1 MALTFDFTN
10 YKDTS
15 SAHVPAGT
23 YHAKVSDFEETTSK
37 SSGNLMFAVYLD
49 IIEGPHAGQQIIDRL
64 PQTEKAMFRSAAFLQ
79 ALGVKIAKKKI
90 ALNPRSLIGRP
101 VDIVVEDG
109 EPYKGRVRSEVR
121 EYLRATKPAKSE
133 PEDDPMADEIDEPT
147 EAPAKPA
154 QAEDAEDA
162 EDVVELDVEDVVELD
177 VDALDIDDLDL

>member
-15 SAHVPAGT
+15 TAHVAPGT
-23 YHAKVSDFEETTSK
+23 YHAEVSDFEETTSK
-37 SSGNLMFAVYLD
+37 AGNAMFVVYLE
-49 IIEGPHAGQQIIDRL
+49 ITEGPHAGQQIIDRL

-79 ALGVKIAKKKI
+79 ALGVKIARKKI

-109 EPYKGRVRSEVR
+109 EPYNGRVRSEVR
-121 EYLRATKPAKSE
+121 EYLRATKPAKAE
-133 PEDDPMADEIDEPT
+133 PADDPMADDDEIDATSTTAEPANP
-147 EAPAKPA
+147 AP
-154 QAEDAEDA
+154 
-162 EDVVELDVEDVVELD
+162 VEENAVELD

>member
-15 SAHVPAGT
+15 TAHVAPGT
-23 YHAKVSDFEETTSK
+23 YHAEVSDFEETTSK
-37 SSGNLMFAVYLD
+37 AGNAMFVIYLE
-49 IIEGPHAGQQIIDRL
+49 ITEGAHAGQQIIDRL

-109 EPYKGRVRSEVR
+109 EPYNGRVKSEVR
-121 EYLRATKPAKSE
+121 EYLRSTKPAESK
-133 PEDDPMADEIDEPT
+133 PAAADPMADEAE
-147 EAPAKPA
+147 EAPAPA
-154 QAEDAEDA
+154 EPTTPELDATVEDA
-162 EDVVELDVEDVVELD
+162 VELD
-177 VDALDIDDLDL
+177 VDALDIYDLDL

>member
-15 SAHVPAGT
+15 TAHVAPGT
-23 YHAKVSDFEETTSK
+23 YHAEVTDFEETTSK
-37 SSGNLMFAVYLD
+37 AGNAMFVVYLK
-49 IIEGPHAGQQIIDRL
+49 ITEGPHSGQQIIDRL

-90 ALNPRSLIGRP
+90 ALNPRSLLGRP

-109 EPYKGRVRSEVR
+109 DPYNGRVRSEVR
-121 EYLRATKPAKSE
+121 EYLRATKPAKAE
-133 PEDDPMADEIDEPT
+133 PEDDPLDGEVEEMG
-147 EAPAKPA
+147 EAASSESAKPELDA
-154 QAEDAEDA
+154 TAEDA
-162 EDVVELDVEDVVELD
+162 VELD

>member
-15 SAHVPAGT
+15 TAHVPAGT
-23 YHAKVSDFEETTSK
+23 YHAEVADFEETVSK
-37 SSGNLMFAVYLD
+37 AGNAMFVIYLE
-49 IIEGPHAGQQIIDRL
+49 ITEGPHAGQQIIDRL

-109 EPYKGRVRSEVR
+109 EPYNGRVKSEVR
-121 EYLRATKPAKSE
+121 EYLRAAKPAKAE
-133 PEDDPMADEIDEPT
+133 PETDPLADEDET
-147 EAPAKPA
+147 EEASPVAEEPAKAAPAE
-154 QAEDAEDA
+154 EDA
-162 EDVVELDVEDVVELD
+162 VELD